1 MTKIGKH
8 FASEPEEVDPVFLD
22 HIVGGCDA
30 CVPTG
35 FDAYMDTVC
44 GTYADAGRIARQATR
59 CYNFRPASMVLVGA
73 VTSVVLTGAIM
84 LNYSPQRTVATGEPT
99 VLEQAAS
106 AVGLKDKVKGFKSA
120 INGAKAE
127 VRSILGAAKANA
139 DADSL
144 PQAKD
149 FRAESPGGEQGQ
161 ADAEPAGEP
170 ADQSEVVAE
179 KAEAGQGF
187 EGGSAA
193 QEAAAEP
200 HYAGEC
206 VTIPMPTVDA
216 DVYAEWEKD
225 DEGIWWA
232 SFSTYNGTA
241 VQATP
246 TDDGGWAFYAVTDR
260 GLVEIQRVDE
270 SVDDGGAGPGES
282 SSYWTDTAT
291 NTIWY

>member
-73 VTSVVLTGAIM
+73 VTSVVLTGAIV

-120 INGAKAE
+120 ITGAKAE

-139 DADSL
+139 EADSL
-144 PQAKD
+144 LP
-149 FRAESPGGEQGQ
+149 AEE
-161 ADAEPAGEP
+161 AAV
-170 ADQSEVVAE
+170 QSEVAAE
-179 KAEAGQGF
+179 KVEAVRGAKG
-187 EGGSAA
+187 ESAA
-193 QEAAAEP
+193 REVSAES

-206 VTIPMPTVDA
+206 VTIPMPTADA

-270 SVDDGGAGPGES
+270 SVDDGGTGPGES